1 MLSPEKVQML
11 KKLQH
16 LEHKWSAGFLT
27 HGGCNVEM
35 LQIEREIK
43 SQRNSIKYQD
53 VQENLSASSLQQ
65 SA

>member
-1 MLSPEKVQML
+1 
-11 KKLQH
+11 
-16 LEHKWSAGFLT
+16 
-27 HGGCNVEM
+27 M

-43 SQRNSIKYQD
+43 SQRNTIKHQD

>member
-1 MLSPEKVQML
+1 M
-11 KKLQH
+11 
-16 LEHKWSAGFLT
+16 T

-43 SQRNSIKYQD
+43 SQRNTIKHQD
-53 VQENLSASSLQQ
+53 VQEKLRQ

>member
-1 MLSPEKVQML
+1 ML

-16 LEHKWSAGFLT
+16 LEHKWSAGFMT

-43 SQRNSIKYQD
+43 SQRNTIKHQD
-53 VQENLSASSLQQ
+53 VQEKLRQ

>member
-16 LEHKWSAGFLT
+16 LEHKWSAGFLIY
-27 HGGCNVEM
+27 GGCNVEM

-43 SQRNSIKYQD
+43 SQRNTIKHQD